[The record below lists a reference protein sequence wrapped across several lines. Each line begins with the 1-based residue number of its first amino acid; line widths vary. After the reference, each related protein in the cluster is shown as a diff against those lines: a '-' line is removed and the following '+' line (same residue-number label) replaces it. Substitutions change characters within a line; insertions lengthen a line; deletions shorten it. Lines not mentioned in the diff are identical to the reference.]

1 MGITDSEQVARV
13 LAEEFYIG
21 YNQGFC
27 SAIGYVFKGSVE
39 HLVDRNWRS
48 FIDKAGKLKE
58 MLK

>member
-1 MGITDSEQVARV
+1 M